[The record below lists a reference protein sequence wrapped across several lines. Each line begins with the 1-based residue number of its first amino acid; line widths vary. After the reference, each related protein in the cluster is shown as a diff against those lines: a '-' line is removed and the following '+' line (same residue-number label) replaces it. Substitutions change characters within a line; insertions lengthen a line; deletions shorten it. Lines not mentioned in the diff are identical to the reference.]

1 MDIWVKVGGLTLM
14 EWIDILEV
22 LLWESLVWDR

>member
-1 MDIWVKVGGLTLM
+1 MGIWVKVGGLTLM
-14 EWIDILEV
+14 ERIDILEV